1 MRRKRFSKLTG
12 HEIHSNVI
20 STNFLLSPPDA
31 LESNKIDLLKC
42 YVARNEGE
50 CVILLEDAKTYRTLV
65 FSMGRYRWMEITL
78 HSVKNPNWWRYNSDL
93 RSLFLIGYTNKEI
106 GKPTRRYFVGTLHFA
121 DRDVNLIDS
130 LTTLKKIESI
140 LGGW

>member
-12 HEIHSNVI
+12 REIYSDVI

-31 LESNKIDLLKC
+31 FESSKIDLLRC
-42 YVARNEGE
+42 HIARNERE

-65 FSMGRYRWMEITL
+65 FSMEGYRWMEIAL

-93 RSLFLIGYTNKEI
+93 RSLFLIGYANREI
-106 GKPTRRYFVGTLHFA
+106 GKPMRRYFVGTLHFA

-130 LTTLKKIESI
+130 LTTLEKIESI
-140 LGGW
+140 LGR